1 MPTEIAFHATA
12 YPNPFA
18 ENFKLDIKTSSEEAL
33 QVKVYDIIGKLVD
46 NQILDATQVEA
57 FEIGANYPSGVYN
70 VMVSQGDNLKTVRV
84 IKR

>member
-1 MPTEIAFHATA
+1 M
-12 YPNPFA
+12 
-18 ENFKLDIKTSSEEAL
+18 L
-33 QVKVYDIIGKLVD
+33 GKLVD